1 MPLSDIG
8 YLDIEALESAGE
20 PEYHDV
26 MTITLQEIMDTQ
38 GLSDELLRRWASFD
52 AFDETQR
59 SRLWSKF
66 RGRFDWREIGILPI
80 RRWLDRLVAKLNEV
94 MPKYKPLY
102 QVIADGATPLTD
114 WDEYHKG
121 RDVYSTFPQTALG
134 GSNQD
139 YATSGNDREYETVRE
154 IGLLALAEKI
164 KSYNDVDVMVLDEL
178 EPLFSCLMS
187 TTIAYM

>member
-8 YLDIEALESAGE
+8 YLDIEALESAGA

-26 MTITLQEIMDTQ
+26 MTITLQEIMETQ

-52 AFDETQR
+52 AFDDAQR
-59 SRLWSKF
+59 SRLWTKF

-102 QVIADGATPLTD
+102 QAIADGATPLTD
-114 WDEYHKG
+114 SDEYHKG

-154 IGLLALAEKI
+154 FGLLALAEKI

>member
-1 MPLSDIG
+1 MLNDIG
-8 YLDIEALESAGE
+8 YLDIEDLESAGE

-26 MTITLQEIMDTQ
+26 VTITLQEIMDTQ
-38 GLSDELLRRWASFD
+38 GLSEEVLRRWASFD
-52 AFDETQR
+52 AFDESQR
-59 SRLWSKF
+59 SRLWGKF
-66 RGRFDWREIGILPI
+66 RGRFDWREIGVLPI
-80 RRWLDRLVAKLNEV
+80 RRWLDRLVAKLNEI

-102 QVIADGATPLTD
+102 QAIADGATPMTD

-139 YATSGNDREYETVRE
+139 YATSGNDREHETVRE
-154 IGLLALAEKI
+154 FGLLTLAEKI

-178 EPLFSCLMS
+178 EVLFSCLM
-187 TTIAYM
+187 TTTVAYM